1 MIGLIFGENNFPK
14 EILKHI
20 KKLKKKYLILDL
32 TKKKVFKKDQNS
44 HSVSVGQIG
53 KIINI
58 LKNNKCKKVIFAGNV
73 KKPNFLKLK
82 LDFKGISYIPKII
95 KASKIGDA
103 AILKEV
109 INIFKKEKIVTL
121 SSLFYTPK
129 LSLKKGTHTKL
140 KPNNKDKKD
149 IKKAIS
155 FLSKINSHNF
165 SQGVV
170 VRNNKVLIVE
180 GIRGT
185 QQMLNETKKQ
195 QQFLSGV
202 LVKLP
207 KKKQDLRIDLP
218 AVGLKTLYQ
227 CKKAGLK
234 GIVLKNKQNVCLN
247 KKLLIQSANKNRMF
261 IVVK

>member
-1 MIGLIFGENNFPK
+1 MIGLIFGENNLPK

-32 TKKKVFKKDQNS
+32 TKKKVFKKNQNS
-44 HSVSVGQIG
+44 YSVSVGQIG

-170 VRNNKVLIVE
+170 VRNDKVLIVE
-180 GIRGT
+180 
-185 QQMLNETKKQ
+185 
-195 QQFLSGV
+195 
-202 LVKLP
+202 
-207 KKKQDLRIDLP
+207 
-218 AVGLKTLYQ
+218 
-227 CKKAGLK
+227 
-234 GIVLKNKQNVCLN
+234 
-247 KKLLIQSANKNRMF
+247 
-261 IVVK
+261 

>member
-32 TKKKVFKKDQNS
+32 TKKKVFKKNQNS

-170 VRNNKVLIVE
+170 VRNDKVLIVE

>member
-32 TKKKVFKKDQNS
+32 TKNKVFKKDQNS

>member
-121 SSLFYTPK
+121 SSLFYTPN

-195 QQFLSGV
+195 QFLSGV

-234 GIVLKNKQNVCLN
+234 GIVLKNKQNICLN

>member
-170 VRNNKVLIVE
+170 VRNDKVLIVE